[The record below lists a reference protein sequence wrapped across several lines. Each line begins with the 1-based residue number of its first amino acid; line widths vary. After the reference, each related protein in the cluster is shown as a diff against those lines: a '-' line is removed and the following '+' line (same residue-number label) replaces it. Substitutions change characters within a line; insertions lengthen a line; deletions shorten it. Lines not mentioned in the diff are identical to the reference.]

1 MVYSTA
7 AERKGMKSTGAISI
21 YLTAILSFAVSAGA
35 QVQYKVVDLGTL
47 GGGIS
52 NAYGVNDL
60 TQVVGVS
67 QIAGGF
73 NHGFL
78 WMKPH
83 AMKDLGTLGGNFSSA
98 QAIND
103 ASEIVGQAAT
113 SQSTA
118 DAFLRKGST
127 MQDLGSLGG
136 SSSQA
141 NAINLNP
148 LTQDFSQ
155 IAGWSLT
162 AGNGP
167 YHAVV
172 WDAGLNISDL
182 GTLGG
187 SNSFSFGNNC
197 AGQVVGVADTVVL
210 GASHAFLW
218 DSASGMQDLGTLG
231 GSLSQANGINCAGLI
246 VGYSFLAGDV
256 LTHAFAYAGGGLI
269 DLGTLGGSDSQA
281 NAVNDIR
288 QIVGFS
294 KLTGDTDEHAFL
306 WTSQRGMQDLNNL
319 INNNSGWDLRGANSI
334 SNNGRI
340 VGSGLHNGQLHA
352 FLLIP
357 DF

>member
-1 MVYSTA
+1 
-7 AERKGMKSTGAISI
+7 MKSTGAISI

-83 AMKDLGTLGGNFSSA
+83 GMKDLGTLGGNFSSA

-141 NAINLNP
+141 NAINFNP

-172 WDAGLNISDL
+172 WDSSLNIMYL

-187 SNSFSFGNNC
+187 S
-197 AGQVVGVADTVVL
+197 A
-210 GASHAFLW
+210 
-218 DSASGMQDLGTLG
+218 
-231 GSLSQANGINCAGLI
+231 
-246 VGYSFLAGDV
+246 
-256 LTHAFAYAGGGLI
+256 
-269 DLGTLGGSDSQA
+269 SQA
-281 NAVNDIR
+281 NAVNDLR
-288 QIVGFS
+288 QIVGS
-294 KLTGDTDEHAFL
+294 STITGDTDEHAFL
-306 WTSQRGMQDLNNL
+306 WTSQRGMQDLNSF
-319 INNNSGWDLRGANSI
+319 INHNSGWDLRGANSI

-340 VGSGLHNGQLHA
+340 VGSGLHQGQLHG

-357 DF
+357 E

>member
-1 MVYSTA
+1 
-7 AERKGMKSTGAISI
+7 MKSKGVISI
-21 YLTAILSFAVSAGA
+21 YLAAILLFAASAAA

-78 WMKPH
+78 WTKPH
-83 AMKDLGTLGGNFSSA
+83 GMKDLGTLGGNFSSA

-103 ASEIVGQAAT
+103 ASEIVGQAAA

-141 NAINLNP
+141 NAINFNP
-148 LTQDFSQ
+148 VTQDFTQ
-155 IAGWSLT
+155 IAGWSVT

-172 WDAGLNISDL
+172 
-182 GTLGG
+182 
-187 SNSFSFGNNC
+187 
-197 AGQVVGVADTVVL
+197 
-210 GASHAFLW
+210 
-218 DSASGMQDLGTLG
+218 
-231 GSLSQANGINCAGLI
+231 
-246 VGYSFLAGDV
+246 
-256 LTHAFAYAGGGLI
+256 
-269 DLGTLGGSDSQA
+269 
-281 NAVNDIR
+281 
-288 QIVGFS
+288 
-294 KLTGDTDEHAFL
+294 
-306 WTSQRGMQDLNNL
+306 
-319 INNNSGWDLRGANSI
+319 
-334 SNNGRI
+334 
-340 VGSGLHNGQLHA
+340 
-352 FLLIP
+352 
-357 DF
+357 

>member
-1 MVYSTA
+1 
-7 AERKGMKSTGAISI
+7 MKSKGAKSKGVISI
-21 YLTAILSFAVSAGA
+21 CLTAILVCAASAA
-35 QVQYKVVDLGTL
+35 AQYKVVDLGTL

-67 QIAGGF
+67 QVAGGF

-78 WMKPH
+78 WTKPH
-83 AMKDLGTLGGNFSSA
+83 GMKDLGTLGGNFSSA

-113 SQSTA
+113 SQSTSY
-118 DAFLRKGST
+118 AFLRKGST

-141 NAINLNP
+141 NAINFNP
-148 LTQDFSQ
+148 VTQDFTQ
-155 IAGWSLT
+155 IAGWSVT

-172 WDAGLNISDL
+172 WDASLNIMDL

-187 SNSFSFGNNC
+187 SNSFAFGNNC
-197 AGQVVGVADTVVL
+197 REQVVGAADTAML
-210 GASHAFLW
+210 GGSHAFLW
-218 DSASGMQDLGTLG
+218 DSGTGMQDLGTLG
-231 GSLSQANGINCAGLI
+231 GTLSQANGINCVGLV
-246 VGYSFLAGDV
+246 VGYSFLAGDQ

-269 DLGTLGGSDSQA
+269 DLGTLGGSVSQA
-281 NAVNDIR
+281 NAVNDLR
-288 QIVGFS
+288 QIVGS
-294 KLTGDTDEHAFL
+294 STITGDTDEHAFL
-306 WTSQRGMQDLNNL
+306 WTPQRGMQDLNSF
-319 INNNSGWDLRGANSI
+319 INQHSGWDLRGANSI
-334 SNNGRI
+334 SNNGKI
-340 VGSGLHNGQLHA
+340 VGSGLHQGQLHA

-357 DF
+357 E